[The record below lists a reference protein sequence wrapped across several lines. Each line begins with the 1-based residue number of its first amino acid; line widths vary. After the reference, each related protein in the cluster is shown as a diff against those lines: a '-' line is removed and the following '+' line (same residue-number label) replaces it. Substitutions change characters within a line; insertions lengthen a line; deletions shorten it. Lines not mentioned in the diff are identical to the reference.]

1 MAEIRLAILTA
12 CALVSVYGQGSD
24 ISRAPIY
31 ELTENNWKQTLEGEW
46 FVKFY
51 APWCPACRAITSDW
65 EKLAEYLEALG
76 VKVGDVDVTQ
86 EALLNGKF
94 MVTMLPTIFHF
105 KDGQIRQYSGQR
117 SFETLMRFI
126 EEKEWESVDALPYY
140 RHPSSIPMA
149 ALSYLY
155 KFSMV
160 IKNFTEYLDDQGY
173 ASHTVYLIT
182 AAITVFIGIVLGL
195 LMVAIT
201 DYFWPAVPQQPQSR
215 DNKNSRR
222 TESKQSDDLPLGA
235 TASSQEQPRDKK
247 ND

>member
-94 MVTMLPTIFHF
+94 MVTMLPTIFHGECGNLN
-105 KDGQIRQYSGQR
+105 K
-117 SFETLMRFI
+117 
-126 EEKEWESVDALPYY
+126 
-140 RHPSSIPMA
+140 
-149 ALSYLY
+149 
-155 KFSMV
+155 
-160 IKNFTEYLDDQGY
+160 TE
-173 ASHTVYLIT
+173 
-182 AAITVFIGIVLGL
+182 
-195 LMVAIT
+195 
-201 DYFWPAVPQQPQSR
+201 PQS
-215 DNKNSRR
+215 SW
-222 TESKQSDDLPLGA
+222 
-235 TASSQEQPRDKK
+235 
-247 ND
+247 